1 MIRGPRAPIGTSGIH
16 EAVRRL
22 AAALVLLGIVVLPP
36 AHAQGT
42 GWRPDKPVELIA
54 SSAPGGSSDKTARI
68 MQKILEEQNPGA
80 MPINVINKPGGNQ
93 TLARA
98 YLNQHAGDPHYFDI
112 GNPTLLS
119 NHISGIT
126 PQHYRDFSPIA
137 LLLNEYTV
145 FTVRAD
151 SPIRSA
157 RELAERLR
165 KDPESFAVGV
175 SNRGGTNHLTLALIA
190 KSAGV
195 DPKRIKVVVFRS
207 NAESVT
213 AVLGGHI
220 QMVAS
225 TVTAVI
231 GQVAAGN
238 ARFIGIGAPHRMP
251 GALAAVPTLRE
262 QGINVSLSNWRAI
275 IGPKGLAPEHV
286 AFWEEALARAVTA
299 EDWKKSLEAQYWEG
313 HFLRSREFSKYL
325 AQQYDLTKGIMVDLG
340 LAK

>member
-1 MIRGPRAPIGTSGIH
+1 MTTSASGTSKL
-16 EAVRRL
+16 RREI
-22 AAALVLLGIVVLPP
+22 AAATLLFVAIVVLPDT
-36 AHAQGT
+36 HAQGP
-42 GWRPDKPVELIA
+42 GWVPEKPVELIA
-54 SSAPGGSSDKTARI
+54 SSGPGGSNDRTARI
-68 MQKILEEQNPGA
+68 LQKILQEQRQVTVPV
-80 MPINVINKPGGNQ
+80 NVVNKPGGNQ

-98 YLNQHAGDPHYFDI
+98 YLNQHAGEPYYFDI
-112 GNPTLLS
+112 GNPTLVS

-151 SPIRSA
+151 SPIQNIRD
-157 RELAERLR
+157 LAERLR

-175 SNRGGTNHLTLALIA
+175 SNRGGTNHLTLALVA

-195 DPKRIKVVVFRS
+195 DPKRLKVVVFRS
-207 NAESVT
+207 NSESIT

-225 TVTAVI
+225 TVTSVV

-238 ARFIGIGAPHRMP
+238 ARFIGFGAPRRMP
-251 GALAAVPTLRE
+251 GALATVPTLRE
-262 QGINVSLSNWRAI
+262 QGIDVSLSNWRAI
-275 IGPKGLAPEHV
+275 VGPKGLSPEHI
-286 AFWEEALARAVTA
+286 AFWEDALARAVTT
-299 EDWKKSLEAQYWEG
+299 EDWKKNLEAQYWEG
-313 HFLRSREFSKYL
+313 HFLRSGEFVKYL
-325 AQQYDLTKGIMVDLG
+325 AQQYELTKVVMTDLG

>member
-1 MIRGPRAPIGTSGIH
+1 VATD
-16 EAVRRL
+16 
-22 AAALVLLGIVVLPP
+22 ALVARKPGQRFAVALLLLVGVAAVPE
-36 AHAQGT
+36 AHAQPA
-42 GWRPDKPVELIA
+42 GWQPEKSVELIA
-54 SSAPGGSSDKTARI
+54 SSAPGGSNDKTART
-68 MQKILEEQNPGA
+68 MQKILQDQRLVL
-80 MPINVINKPGGNQ
+80 MPVNVINKPGGNQ
-93 TLARA
+93 TLARV
-98 YLNQHAGDPHYFDI
+98 YLNQHAGDPHYFDM

-126 PQHYRDFSPIA
+126 PQHYSDFSPIA

-151 SPIRSA
+151 SPIRTA
-157 RELAERLR
+157 RDLAERLR
-165 KDPESFAVGV
+165 KDPESFTVGI

-190 KSAGV
+190 KSVGV
-195 DPKRIKVVVFRS
+195 DPKRLKVVVFKS
-207 NAESVT
+207 NAESVS

-238 ARFIGIGAPHRMP
+238 ARFIGFGAPRRMP

-262 QGINVSLSNWRAI
+262 QGIDVSLSNWRAI
-275 IGPKGLAPEHV
+275 IGPRGLAPEQV
-286 AFWEEALARAVTA
+286 SFWEEVLAKAVTA
-299 EDWKKSLEAQYWEG
+299 EDWKKSLEAQNWEG
-313 HFLRSREFSKYL
+313 HFLRSGDFMKYL
-325 AQQYDLTKGIMVDLG
+325 AQQYELTKGILTDLG

>member
-1 MIRGPRAPIGTSGIH
+1 MVAGAAVFTGAP
-16 EAVRRL
+16 
-22 AAALVLLGIVVLPP
+22 
-36 AHAQGT
+36 AQGPA
-42 GWRPDKPVELIA
+42 WRPDKPVELIA
-54 SSAPGGSSDKTARI
+54 SSGPGGSNDKTARI
-68 MQKILEEQNPGA
+68 LQKILQEQKLVPV
-80 MPINVINKPGGNQ
+80 IVNVVNKPGGNQ

-98 YLNQHAGDPHYFDI
+98 YLNQHPGDPHYFDI

-119 NHISGIT
+119 NHISQLT
-126 PQHYRDFSPIA
+126 PQHYGDFSPIA

-151 SPIRSA
+151 SPIRSV
-157 RELAERLR
+157 RDLAERIR

-175 SNRGGTNHLTLALIA
+175 SNRGGTNHLTLALVA

-195 DPKRIKVVVFRS
+195 DPKRLNVVVFRS
-207 NAESVT
+207 NSESVT

-225 TVTAVI
+225 TVTSVI

-238 ARFIGIGAPHRMP
+238 ARFIGFGAPRRMP
-251 GALAAVPTLRE
+251 GALATAPTLKE
-262 QGINVSLSNWRAI
+262 QGFDVSLSNWRAI

-286 AFWEEALARAVTA
+286 AFWEDALAKTVTA
-299 EDWKKSLEAQYWEG
+299 DDWKKSLESQYWEG
-313 HFLRSREFSKYL
+313 HFLRSGDFVKYL
-325 AQQYDLTKGIMVDLG
+325 AQQYEITKSVMTDLG